1 MDKLLIRKYT
11 TNIGV
16 GSIIVPCNCL
26 TIEQNSTS
34 APTINTKQ
42 DSITRLG
49 NNFSIKTV
57 SVPESIVNNFLQNN
71 LDFDDT
77 MVIYRDTDLHKENIR
92 KQIISID
99 HNFSVLFSMQ
109 KIIREIL
116 LSYTENNSKIE
127 YSKNIVLT
135 PESKEN
141 IFKQIDIDFPR
152 LNISTNSVRCRNKE
166 DFIVFC
172 AKFANYKHPVV
183 ENLAYLLL
191 MLSTQA
197 SFYYPFNFISNIYNS
212 PDTGIHVTST
222 MDHPYIDIVD
232 NGTSVDIVF
241 KKIFKA
247 IKISD
252 DEELISKFHTFM
264 LLTIDLID
272 KSSFYF
278 FNNYKYC
285 ECELGMMYWIKEI

>member
-1 MDKLLIRKYT
+1 MDELLIRKYT

>member
-1 MDKLLIRKYT
+1 MDELLISRYT

-16 GSIIVPCNCL
+16 GSIIIPCNCL
-26 TIEQNSTS
+26 TIERNVCSI
-34 APTINTKQ
+34 PTINSKP
-42 DSITRLG
+42 DSIARLR
-49 NNFSIKTV
+49 NNFSIKTI
-57 SVPESIVNNFLQNN
+57 SVPESIVNNFLQND

-77 MVIYRDTDLHKENIR
+77 MVIYRDTDLQKEDIK

-99 HNFSVLFSMQ
+99 YNFCVLFSMH
-109 KIIREIL
+109 KIIKEIL
-116 LSYTENNSKIE
+116 LSYTDNDNEIE
-127 YSKNIVLT
+127 YTANAILT

-141 IFKQIDIDFPR
+141 ILKQIDIDFPR
-152 LNISTNSVRCRNKE
+152 LNISTNSVRCTNKE

-172 AKFANYKHPVV
+172 AKFANYKHPIM

-197 SFYYPFNFISNIYNS
+197 SFYYPFNFVNNIYNS

-222 MDHPYIDIVD
+222 GDYPYIDIVD

-241 KKIFKA
+241 KKVFKA
-247 IKISD
+247 IKIDD

-272 KSSFYF
+272 KPSFYF

-285 ECELGMMYWIKEI
+285 ECELGMMYWIKEN